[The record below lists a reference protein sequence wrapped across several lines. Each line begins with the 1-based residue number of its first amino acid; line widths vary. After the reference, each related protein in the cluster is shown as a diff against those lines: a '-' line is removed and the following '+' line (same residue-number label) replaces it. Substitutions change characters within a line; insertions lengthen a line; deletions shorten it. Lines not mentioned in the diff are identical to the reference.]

1 MQSST
6 KSPTPTRPATSSP
19 TSSPPTPPTA
29 PVSGYAPPQD
39 VSQEGP
45 ARGSDALREISR
57 LLRGEPATPP
67 PGEPGDQGA
76 QPGQPGAGKRE
87 FKSLDDVAKVLGVD
101 VATLYD
107 LEVPL
112 RTDQKERKKLGE
124 LKDYFAGQD
133 QHSVERLAWA
143 EQRATE
149 QAELN
154 RSRMELAE
162 LLRAVPQDKLNKEV
176 VDAVRKKQDQVVKD
190 ERRKTLEKIPEWQD
204 DDTRAREIGGMVEH
218 LADYGLPAETLQGIV
233 DHRMLAYVRDNW
245 LRTVRLREALQRVQ
259 PVRTPTTPPRS
270 KPTDGPPTSQPV
282 RPSQAGGRANVQA
295 QVSAISKLLRG

>member
-1 MQSST
+1 MQGST
-6 KSPTPTRPATSSP
+6 KSQT
-19 TSSPPTPPTA
+19 PTPPPPQA
-29 PVSGYAPPQD
+29 PVNGQAPPQD
-39 VSQEGP
+39 VNQEGP

-67 PGEPGDQGA
+67 PDDQGDQGTRQ
-76 QPGQPGAGKRE
+76 QPPGAPPKRE
-87 FKSLDDVAKVLGVD
+87 FKSLDEVAKALQVD
-101 VATLYD
+101 VSALYD

-133 QHSVERLAWA
+133 QHSVDRLAWE
-143 EQRATE
+143 EQRATQ

-162 LLRAVPQDKLNKEV
+162 LLRAVPQDKLNAEV
-176 VDAVRKKQDQVVKD
+176 IDAVRKKQDAVVKE
-190 ERRKTLEKIPEWQD
+190 ERRKTLDKIPEWRD
-204 DDTRAREIGGMVEH
+204 DDTRARELSGMVEH

-245 LRTVRLREALQRVQ
+245 LRTERLRDALQRVQ

-270 KPTDGPPTSQPV
+270 KSSDTPPTSQPV
-282 RPSQAGGRANVQA
+282 RPSQAGGRAGVTA